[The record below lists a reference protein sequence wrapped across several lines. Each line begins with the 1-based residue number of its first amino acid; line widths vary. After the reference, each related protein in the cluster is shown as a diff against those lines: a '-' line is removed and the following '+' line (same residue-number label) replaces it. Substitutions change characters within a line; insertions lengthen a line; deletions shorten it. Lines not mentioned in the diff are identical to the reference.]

1 MEISVQTGLNWNWTT
16 GTELGNIILMKQIP
30 RYDPSDVD
38 PLSLKPALS
47 QLYNNTLTDEWMN
60 SQYKDRIMIGTHD
73 IECSGAIQQAR
84 YRETRSGKFDG
95 IHMFGPSGRKFYT
108 LSVLNIFK
116 YCKILSSEYE
126 YHQSCPQY
134 KYQESQRNKTT
145 FRKTTYNKTTYQRST
160 NQRSTN
166 QKTENRHSTN
176 YRSAFSIPT
185 QNRFSV
191 LSGYSQG
198 NW

>member
-1 MEISVQTGLNWNWTT
+1 M
-16 GTELGNIILMKQIP
+16 
-30 RYDPSDVD
+30 
-38 PLSLKPALS
+38 SLKPALS

-145 FRKTTYNKTTYQRST
+145 FRKTTTYNKTTYQRST

-166 QKTENRHSTN
+166 QRSTNQKTENRNSTN